1 MITRR
6 DFLKI
11 MGMMGM
17 VVIAPVRRLNL
28 FLPQKIEQEIIGD
41 LYAGFLILP
50 DGAPVPSIV
59 KAPQLG
65 FPNECGVGIISD
77 VPDHSF
83 TTQEFRTLEEFIR
96 DTKLSVYF
104 LEELP
109 KDMRLGSI
117 SGIKPINGNV
127 YLVSLGYEAH
137 LADTDIWQCTIW
149 LLAQMDF
156 PRPVPIWYSNPV
168 EPNGPAVIPEKVDFL
183 PTPGILV
190 KTQNGCV
197 CHWIDN
203 DILFTLVIQDFQ
215 EDFDVQAIAKKLTK

>member
-11 MGMMGM
+11 MGAMGM
-17 VVIAPVRRLNL
+17 MVIGPVRRLNL

-41 LYAGFLILP
+41 IYAGFLILP

-65 FPNECGVGIISD
+65 FPNECGVGLVSD
-77 VPDHSF
+77 VPEHLF
-83 TTQEFRTLEEFIR
+83 TTQEFRTLEEFIG
-96 DTKLSVYF
+96 DTKLSVYS

-117 SGIKPINGNV
+117 SCIKTIKGDV
-127 YLVSLGYEAH
+127 YLVSLGYETY
-137 LADTDIWQCTIW
+137 LAERDIWQCTIW
-149 LLAQMDF
+149 MLAQMDF
-156 PRPVPIWYSNPV
+156 PRPVPIWHSEPV

-203 DILFTLVIQDFQ
+203 DIYFTLVIQDIQ
-215 EDFDVQAIAKKLTK
+215 EEVDVQTIVKKLTM